1 MQEERLRLRG
11 LRVGA
16 LPILNRFIERMGLE
30 QELTLALKNR
40 GYADVLLALLKNIV
54 VDRSALYAVGEW
66 VALYDVGLV
75 AQGKVGDDKLGRA
88 LDRLFAADRATLQ
101 TRIVLA
107 VMNGFDLTM
116 ERIHND
122 TTSVMVRGAYDG
134 QNPKAVQ
141 LKRGHSKE
149 RRPDLKQL
157 VYSLCVTNDGAV
169 PVHFKAYDGNQ
180 TDDGIHLETWNR
192 LRTLLQHPHFIYVA
206 DCKLCTEKNLRT
218 IDSERGFF
226 VTVVPKNRSEVA
238 TFTEAVLEG
247 DVRWEEILRKRA
259 DRDNKKAFD
268 VIECAVGPYHLREG
282 FIVYWYRSSQKKKR
296 DEQDRNE
303 RIDRAT
309 ERLGA
314 LDLKRMRGPK
324 TDVAIRK
331 RVDQILAQ
339 HRAEEWVTVDI
350 KWDAVEHF
358 KAITR
363 GKPTAATMFRRIV
376 KREPRLHVTTNAE
389 GIARSQVMDG
399 IFPLTTNTKEKPAE
413 VFKIYKYQPKIEK
426 RHALLK
432 STLEA
437 APVWLKKNT
446 RIEALMFLEFLAQM
460 VAALVERELRQQM
473 VEKKISQLLSLPEGR
488 ASKTPTIEQVL
499 RLFERQGKH
508 ALYDGERLVQQF
520 ADQLSPVQTQVLQ
533 LLSIGSGVYRTAE

>member
-16 LPILNRFIERMGLE
+16 LPILNHFIERMGLDE
-30 QELTLALKNR
+30 ELTLALKNS

-54 VDRSALYAVGEW
+54 VDRNALYAVGEW
-66 VALYDVGLV
+66 IALYDAGLV
-75 AQGKVGDDKLGRA
+75 AHGKVGDDRLGRA

-107 VMNGFDLTM
+107 VMNGFELTM
-116 ERIHND
+116 ERVHND
-122 TTSVMVRGAYDG
+122 TTSITVSGAYDG

-141 LKRGHSKE
+141 LKRGYNKDG
-149 RRPDLKQL
+149 RPHLKQL

-206 DCKLCTEKNLRT
+206 DCKLCTEKNLRA
-218 IDSERGFF
+218 IDGERGFF

-238 TFTEAVLEG
+238 AFTEAVLAG

-259 DRDNKKAFD
+259 DREKKVFD

-296 DEQDRNE
+296 DARDREE
-303 RIDRAT
+303 RIERT
-309 ERLGA
+309 IERLEG
-314 LDLKRMRGPK
+314 LDLRRMRGPK
-324 TDVAIRK
+324 TDAAIRK
-331 RVDQILAQ
+331 RVDEVIAQ
-339 HRAEEWVTVDI
+339 HSAAEWITVEI
-350 KWDAVEHF
+350 KWDAVEKF

-363 GKPTAATMFRRIV
+363 GKPTADTIFRRIIQQV
-376 KREPRLHVTTNAE
+376 PRLHVGTDAAK
-389 GIARSQVMDG
+389 IARSAAMDG
-399 IFPLTTNTKEKPAE
+399 IFPLTTNTKEKPVD
-413 VFKIYKYQPKIEK
+413 VFKIYKYQPRIEK

-432 STLEA
+432 STLEV
-437 APVWLKKNT
+437 APIWLKKNT
-446 RIEALMFLEFLAQM
+446 RIEALMFLEFLGQM
-460 VAALVERELRQQM
+460 VAALIERELRQKM
-473 VEKKISQLLSLPEGR
+473 VENNIDLLCSLPEGR
-488 ASKTPTIEQVL
+488 PSKTPTIDQIL
-499 RLFERQGKH
+499 RLFENQTKH
-508 ALYDGERLVQQF
+508 ALYEGDRLIKQF
-520 ADQLSPVQTQVLQ
+520 ADPLTPVQSQILQ
-533 LLSIGSGVYRTAE
+533 LLSIPTAAYGPGK